1 MYALCGRPTRSS
13 LPDTGPEAFRRQKLS
28 TGQFLRGTEQKS
40 VSAVPADVV
49 PKIAQLKVYSSL
61 DDGKSPHRTGFSHR
75 GRPCY
80 SVQQI
85 PSGIA
90 HKIPAGI
97 LLPLAELILGK
108 RDFARCDGRPK
119 GAALWTSAS
128 LERLERTFLDMNAP
142 TECVK
147 LALALRSHKPPDSV
161 YEVLQ

>member
-61 DDGKSPHRTGFSHR
+61 DDGKSPHRTGFSHM

-80 SVQQI
+80 AS
-85 PSGIA
+85 PT
-90 HKIPAGI
+90 HPTPAGI
-97 LLPLAELILGK
+97 GLPLAELVLGK
-108 RDFARCDGRPK
+108 RDFARCDGRP
-119 GAALWTSAS
+119 GAPPAGPRKPLKRLDRNFSVIGSVS
-128 LERLERTFLDMNAP
+128 LCVPLRIAYPVRL
-142 TECVK
+142 
-147 LALALRSHKPPDSV
+147 
-161 YEVLQ
+161 

>member
-13 LPDTGPEAFRRQKLS
+13 LLDTGPKAFRRQKLS

-90 HKIPAGI
+90 RPMPAGI
-97 LLPLAELILGK
+97 GLPLAELILGK
-108 RDFARCDGRPK
+108 GFRSLRRATRGSAR
-119 GAALWTSAS
+119 WTPQAF
-128 LERLERTFLDMNAP
+128 EKA
-142 TECVK
+142 
-147 LALALRSHKPPDSV
+147 
-161 YEVLQ
+161 

>member
-108 RDFARCDGRPK
+108 GISPVATGDQGLCPLDP
-119 GAALWTSAS
+119 AS